1 MGLTGIND
9 EFEASRRTFTS
20 CDPNLTMAVGS
31 DAGDCQDLGQEIDK
45 LPFVQVARSGQVN
58 GRFVGRKRL
67 TGLGLKKRKADL
79 RSGGPNEGSERLLL
93 WTLRNGGLG
102 NAKDDKRPLLLID
115 ARIINAP
122 LSILDAAI
130 FG

>member
-1 MGLTGIND
+1 MASDGARPVTLRLPKFETKQTVFERMGLTGIND

-93 WTLRNGGLG
+93 WTIRKG
-102 NAKDDKRPLLLID
+102 R
-115 ARIINAP
+115 
-122 LSILDAAI
+122 
-130 FG
+130 F